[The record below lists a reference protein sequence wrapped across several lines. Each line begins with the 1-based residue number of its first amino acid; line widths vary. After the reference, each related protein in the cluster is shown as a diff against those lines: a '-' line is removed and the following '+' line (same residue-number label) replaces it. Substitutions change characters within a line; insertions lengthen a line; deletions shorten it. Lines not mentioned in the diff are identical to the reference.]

1 MIINVEVAITGN
13 SFSRSN
19 IKPRNTLY
27 FVTGN
32 MSGNIYLTL
41 PVNLNYTITEKL
53 SIIFKS
59 LKK

>member
-32 MSGNIYLTL
+32 MSGNIQ

>member
-32 MSGNIYLTL
+32 MSGNISR
-41 PVNLNYTITEKL
+41 P
-53 SIIFKS
+53 
-59 LKK
+59 

>member
-32 MSGNIYLTL
+32 MSLTLL
-41 PVNLNYTITEKL
+41 PVNLDYTIKEK
-53 SIIFKS
+53 IVYNFPK
-59 LKK
+59 